1 MLDVFGSGVDVV
13 VGQHSAGGGDAGL
26 RPGHG
31 SSALVEQVVSLLSYR
46 YPDQGRRRPSNFAA
60 ALSFLAWRRA

>member
-1 MLDVFGSGVDVV
+1 MSSSASTRPVEVMQVFGRVTG
-13 VGQHSAGGGDAGL
+13 
-26 RPGHG
+26 RPP
-31 SSALVEQVVSLLSYR
+31 LVEQVVSLLSYR